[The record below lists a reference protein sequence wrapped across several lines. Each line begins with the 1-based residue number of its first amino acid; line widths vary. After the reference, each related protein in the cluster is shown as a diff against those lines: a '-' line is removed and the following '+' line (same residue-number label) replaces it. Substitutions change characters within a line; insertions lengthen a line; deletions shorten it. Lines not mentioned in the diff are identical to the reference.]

1 MAGLKVLVTGSTGFI
16 GSHLCRELL
25 ARGHQVRAFH
35 RATSSMRLLENLEV
49 EHAVGDLTQPET
61 IQAAVE
67 GMEIIFHAGA
77 WMGGHDPT
85 GQQYSVTVEG
95 TRNLLQA
102 ARRANVSR
110 VIHTS
115 SVAAL
120 GVPQLNPQNNQSQP
134 ALIDEHHS
142 WNYRQDYYPYGY
154 AKYLAE
160 QEVQKAVAMGL
171 DVVIVNPTVVFGAGD
186 IYRQAGS
193 IITQVSQRRL
203 PVATE
208 GGINCVHI
216 ADVIDGQMAAL
227 ACGKSGERYILGGE
241 NLTHLALLQM
251 IAGVAEVPMPN
262 MVVPA
267 WLLRMISGPA
277 HTMRSFLSLP
287 VSPELLHMA
296 GIYFFYD
303 LKKSESELGLTS
315 HRPVVDAIRE
325 ALEWFQPGK
334 SKILEPA
341 Q

>member
-1 MAGLKVLVTGSTGFI
+1 V
-16 GSHLCRELL
+16 
-25 ARGHQVRAFH
+25 Q
-35 RATSSMRLLENLEV
+35 
-49 EHAVGDLTQPET
+49 
-61 IQAAVE
+61 
-67 GMEIIFHAGA
+67 GMEIVFHAGA

-85 GQQYSVTVEG
+85 GQQYAVTVEG
-95 TRNLLQA
+95 TRNLLLA
-102 ARRANVSR
+102 ARRAAVSR

-120 GVPQLNPQNNQSQP
+120 GVPQNLQGQP

-142 WNYRQDYYPYGY
+142 WNFRQDYYPYGY

-203 PVATE
+203 SVATE

-216 ADVIDGQMAAL
+216 ADVTDGHMAAL
-227 ACGKSGERYILGGE
+227 ACGKSGERYIIGGE
-241 NLTHLALLQM
+241 NLTYLELLQM
-251 IAGVAEVPMPN
+251 IAGAAGVPAPN

-267 WLLRMISGPA
+267 WLLRFLSNPA
-277 HTMRSFLSLP
+277 QTMRAFLSLP
-287 VSPELLHMA
+287 VSPEMLHMA
-296 GIYFFYD
+296 GIYFFYN
-303 LKKSESELGLTS
+303 LKKSETELGLTI
-315 HRPVVDAIRE
+315 HRPVIDAISE
-325 ALEWFQPGK
+325 ALEWFQPEK
-334 SKILEPA
+334 SRTSKPV